1 VIKFEVDQPKN
12 LLTIR
17 YAGAVEPAEVESRL
31 EGMRSNLAQLQS
43 GFRLLVDLTELQS
56 MEVACAPFI
65 EKAMDLC
72 NEKGACLIVR
82 VIPDPHRDIGL
93 KIMSIFHYDSDVQIL
108 NCQTLEQAEE
118 ILRTE

>member
-1 VIKFEVDQPKN
+1 MIKIEVDQPKN
-12 LLTIR
+12 LLTVR

-82 VIPDPHRDIGL
+82 VIPDPHLDIGL

-118 ILRTE
+118 LLRTE